1 MIDIKGKNFLV
12 VGLGET
18 GYDAA
23 LTLSQSGANV
33 RVTEIKDTPS
43 IKEKKEKLF
52 SKGIIVETGKHSIDF
67 VKWADVVVPSPGVA
81 LDAQPILWAKEK
93 NIKILSE
100 IEIAYQMSPSKKII
114 AITGTNGKTTTVSF
128 TDFVFTKAK
137 IPHITCGNIG
147 NSFIGELDK
156 IQQDTWIILE
166 VSSFQLEYIE
176 EFCPFIGAILNIAD
190 DHLDY
195 YSNFSQYVE
204 AKKKIFNNSQPEHWA
219 ILNYENVWCRKIGE
233 SIRCKKMFF
242 SSKRKID
249 GIYVANGFVSFKGN
263 KIFSIDE
270 FEKSHLKGSHNLE
283 NVMVV
288 AGISQILGISGTFIS
303 QALSEFTP
311 APHRLEKVAE
321 INGITFID
329 DSKATN
335 VDAVCRALESF
346 QMKNNIILILGGKDK
361 GISFTPV
368 KNFLPGRV
376 KKILVIGEAAS
387 RIENELKDVSISM
400 ERIKNFEDAVRIS
413 LSTGKP
419 GDIVL
424 LSPGCSSFDMFTSY
438 AERGDV
444 FKSAVKNLL

>member
-1 MIDIKGKNFLV
+1 MIDIRGKNFLII
-12 VGLGET
+12 GLGET

-23 LTLSQSGANV
+23 ITLFQRGANV
-33 RVTEIKDTPS
+33 RVTEIRDTPV

-52 SKGIIVETGKHSIDF
+52 SKGVIVETGKHSIDF
-67 VKWADVVVPSPGVA
+67 VKWADIVVPSPGVA

-93 NIKILSE
+93 KIKILSE

-128 TDFVFTKAK
+128 TDLVFTMAQ
-137 IPHITCGNIG
+137 IPHVACGNIG
-147 NSFIGELDK
+147 NSFIGEIDK

-176 EFCPFIGAILNIAD
+176 EFRPFIGAILNITD

-195 YSNFSQYVE
+195 YKDFSQYVE
-204 AKKKIFNNSQPEHWA
+204 AKKKIFINSNCENWA
-219 ILNYENVWCRKIGE
+219 ILNYENIWCRKIGE
-233 SIRCKKMFF
+233 SKDCKKIFF
-242 SSKRKID
+242 SSKGKID
-249 GIYVANGFVSFKGN
+249 GIYLENGFVSFKGK
-263 KIFSIDE
+263 KIFPIDE

-283 NVMVV
+283 NVMAVV
-288 AGISQILGISGTFIS
+288 GISQILGISESFIS
-303 QALSEFTP
+303 QALLEFTP

-361 GISFTPV
+361 GISFAPL
-368 KNFLPGRV
+368 KDFLPGRV
-376 KKILVIGEAAS
+376 KKILVIGEATS
-387 RIENELKDVSISM
+387 RIENELKDVGISM

-419 GDIVL
+419 GDILL

-444 FKSAVKNLL
+444 FKSSVKNLL